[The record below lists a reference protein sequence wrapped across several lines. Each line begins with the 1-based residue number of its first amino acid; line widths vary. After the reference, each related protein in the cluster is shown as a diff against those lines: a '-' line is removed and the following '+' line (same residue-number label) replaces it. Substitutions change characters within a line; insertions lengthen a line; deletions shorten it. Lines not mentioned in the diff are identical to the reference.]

1 MYIHFGTLEDYREKR
16 REVARLATDRLEEL
30 LGELY
35 QKRYVDQD
43 INYESYYRLASSVY
57 VHRTR
62 DNKALTFH
70 LQNFLG

>member
-1 MYIHFGTLEDYREKR
+1 MYIHFGTREDYIVKRKELTKLNPRQLEK
-16 REVARLATDRLEEL
+16 L

-35 QKRYVDQD
+35 EKRYIEQD

-57 VHRTR
+57 VHKTR

>member
-1 MYIHFGTLEDYREKR
+1 MYIHFGTREDYLKKR
-16 REVARLATDRLEEL
+16 REVARLSSGQLEKL

-35 QKRYVDQD
+35 EKRYIEQD
-43 INYESYYRLASSVY
+43 INYESYYRLVSSVY